1 MNHEEVTDLN
11 KSIEKSLIV
20 KSNKIIE
27 ARYKLKSME
36 IKLIMILISLIDKED
51 KDFKEYTIKV
61 QDLSDILNLKTKNIY
76 EKVRSITKSL
86 RERTLEIEDHEKLI
100 QVGWLSSAVYL
111 KKEGKVK
118 LRFDPDLKPYLL
130 QLKDNFTK
138 YQLKYILNLSCEY
151 SPRFYSLL
159 KQYEPIGSRSF
170 DYHEL
175 REILKIEDHQYKLY
189 GDFKRYVLKVSQ
201 REIDKFT
208 DIKFD
213 FKEIKKGKK
222 VVGLDFSIYSKRKL
236 IEVSNDFSG
245 KVIEALKSLG
255 LNKKDI
261 DTILVN
267 HKIEVVQQTLDN
279 YNALPIEKLNRIKNP
294 AGYFL
299 EMLPEPGEDCQP
311 SKAFMREKEA
321 EKKLERENKENE
333 RKRLLDGINKE
344 FNDLKD
350 HKREMAIKKLSDNEI
365 KTLKDEF
372 LKNTTDFI
380 RGQAKEKSG
389 FERLS
394 VKSAFNKFLNEK
406 FLNPYELDFIKFAR
420 KKGYKVKLNVYGKY
434 ELI

>member
-1 MNHEEVTDLN
+1 MNQEVTDLN

-61 QDLSDILNLKTKNIY
+61 QDLSDILHLKSKNIY

-86 RERTLEIEDHEKLI
+86 RERTLEIEDHEKII
-100 QVGWLSSAVYL
+100 QMGWLSSAVYL

-170 DYHEL
+170 DYQEL

-222 VVGLDFSIYSKRKL
+222 VVGLHFSISSKSKL
-236 IEVSNDFSG
+236 VEVSNDISD
-245 KVIEALKSLG
+245 KVIKSLKSLG
-255 LNKKDI
+255 LNKKNI
-261 DTILVN
+261 DTIFVD
-267 HKIEVVQQTLDN
+267 HKIEVIKQTLDN
-279 YNALPIEKLNRIKNP
+279 YNVLSDEKLKTIKNP
-294 AGYFL
+294 AGFFL
-299 EMLPEPGEDCQP
+299 SMLPDPGEDCQP
-311 SKAFMREKEA
+311 SEAFLKQKEA
-321 EKKLERENKENE
+321 SKKLERKKKDDE
-333 RKRLLDGINKE
+333 RKRLLDDLYNE
-344 FNDLKD
+344 FNNSKEQ
-350 HKREMAIKKLSDNEI
+350 KREKIIKKLSDNELE
-365 KTLKDEF
+365 KLQDEF
-372 LKNTTDFI
+372 LKSTTDFV
-380 RGQAKEKSG
+380 RGQEKASPG
-389 FERLS
+389 FKRLS
-394 VKSAFNKFLNEK
+394 VKAPFNTFLNEK
-406 FLNPYELDFIKFAR
+406 YLKPDDLDFIKFAE
-420 KKGYKVKLNVYGKY
+420 KKGYKVKLNSYDKY